1 MIPYRISHI
10 ETKQFAIF
18 PDKFINGDI
27 VNINTKY
34 NFNLRSD
41 CAQVRCASTIQFVQK
56 EQLILVLEIVC
67 YFDIALEGVEF
78 IKEQNNVPV
87 EFLRYMATIVIG
99 TARGVIHAKTEG
111 TVLNSVVLPP
121 INLVDAIRDELVIND
136 QPSNDIPE

>member
-1 MIPYRISHI
+1 MMIPYRISHV

-27 VNINTKY
+27 VNIKANY

-56 EQLILVLEIVC
+56 KQLILVLEIVC
-67 YFDIALEGVEF
+67 YFVIAPEGVEF
-78 IKEQNNVPV
+78 IKEQNKVPV
-87 EFLRYMATIVIG
+87 EFLRYMATIVVG
-99 TARGVIHAKTEG
+99 TARGVIHTKTEG

-121 INLVDAIRDELVIND
+121 INLVDAIKDEIVIND
-136 QPSNDIPE
+136 PHSGNAE